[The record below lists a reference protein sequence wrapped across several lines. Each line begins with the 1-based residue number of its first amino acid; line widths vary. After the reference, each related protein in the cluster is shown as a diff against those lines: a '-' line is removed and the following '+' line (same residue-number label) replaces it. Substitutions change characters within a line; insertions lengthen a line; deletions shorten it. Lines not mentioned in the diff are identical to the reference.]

1 MKIVTTHLVLD
12 AFVIKKVHL
21 VVMPNYNQ
29 RFVMEDYDL
38 HHSTLLNSERL
49 MQLKQ
54 ISTDKFV
61 ELSKALQDSLIADE
75 DS

>member
-12 AFVIKKVHL
+12 AFVIKKVYL

-29 RFVMEDYDL
+29 RFVMEEYNEV
-38 HHSTLLNSERL
+38 SNYK
-49 MQLKQ
+49 QLKQ
-54 ISTDKFV
+54 ISSAKFV
-61 ELSKALQDSLIADE
+61 ELSKALQDALIADE

>member
-12 AFVIKKVHL
+12 AFVIKKVFL

-29 RFVMEDYDL
+29 RFIMEEWNKVSNYK
-38 HHSTLLNSERL
+38 
-49 MQLKQ
+49 QLKQ

-61 ELSKALQDSLIADE
+61 ELSKALQDSLLADE
-75 DS
+75 